1 MSIPRR
7 AAEFAL
13 AGSERQR
20 LEEHLQAEEDR
31 VRRALKTQAFREP
44 VCAVAFVYTGQ
55 EDIPLASETYALT
68 QRARDAAFARH
79 GEQALWVL
87 WSTVDWDHTD
97 LVGWPTDQ
105 TVVERA
111 KRVAVVLTGVGSENP
126 ERAVA
131 CELAYRLARSDWS
144 DVMPVTEDFAFWAS
158 NDELTQETLDNFRA
172 CVTSEVAEAYE
183 ARRWLRFPDEFALRS

>member
-1 MSIPRR
+1 MS
-7 AAEFAL
+7 E
-13 AGSERQR
+13 SDSQR
-20 LEEHLQAEEDR
+20 LEEHLRAEEDR
-31 VRRALKTQAFREP
+31 VRHALKAHAFDGS

-55 EDIPLASETYALT
+55 EDIPLVSDAYALT
-68 QRARDAAFARH
+68 QGARDAAFARH

-111 KRVAVVLTGVGSENP
+111 TQVALILARAGSEDP
-126 ERAVA
+126 ERAFA

-144 DVMPVTEDFAFWAS
+144 QVMAVTEDFAFWAS

-172 CVTSEVAEAYE
+172 CVTSEVVEAYE
-183 ARRWLRFPDEFALRS
+183 ARRWLGFPDEFALES